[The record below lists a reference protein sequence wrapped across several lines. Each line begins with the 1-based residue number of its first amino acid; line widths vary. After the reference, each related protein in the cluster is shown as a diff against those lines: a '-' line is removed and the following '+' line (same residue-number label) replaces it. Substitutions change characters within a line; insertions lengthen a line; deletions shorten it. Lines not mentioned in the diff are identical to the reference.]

1 MPADPSGSTDGGVD
15 DPRITLLGPQRE
27 PRLEQVMEG
36 LGLHGVRVATITA
49 GWRDREA
56 EDGML
61 AELLGGR
68 AVNLRLWERMQQMWE
83 ADPELARADVARR
96 RVLTE
101 MQELY
106 LIGLQH
112 AVEALDRIRSHQPR
126 DQAVQQMAVED
137 TLRILR
143 QLDERHVA
151 RVSELHEEFYATY
164 APQHREVVVRGRTEV
179 ARLVA
184 ECDAVVI
191 TGGHVG
197 VLLGALHIFNLA
209 PVLAYAV
216 SDPTDGS
223 GVHARVRRPVV
234 AWGAGAMALTERVL
248 LFYDDSV
255 VAPGVAEVLMDGLG
269 LTRGLVALP
278 SARDRLDA
286 RNTARMQTLASR
298 CAPRLPLPLD
308 AGDQVTLTAE
318 GRVPRGARVIGDQ
331 GTPVLHT
338 GAAPDRETTAT
349 PEPATGPGEV
359 LP

>member
-1 MPADPSGSTDGGVD
+1 MPADPDGSADAS

-27 PRLEQVMEG
+27 PRLEQVMDG
-36 LGLHGVRVATITA
+36 LGLRGARVATITA

-61 AELLGGR
+61 TDLLGGR
-68 AVNLRLWERMQQMWE
+68 ALNLRLWERMQQMWE

-112 AVEALDRIRSHQPR
+112 AVEALDRIRAHEPR

-143 QLDERHVA
+143 ELDERHVA

-216 SDPTDGS
+216 PDPGQDSS
-223 GVHARVRRPVV
+223 GAVHARVRRPVV

-286 RNTARMQTLASR
+286 KNSARMHTLASR
-298 CAPRLPLPLD
+298 CFPRLPLPLD

-338 GAAPDRETTAT
+338 GAAVDRS
-349 PEPATGPGEV
+349 GEV
-359 LP
+359 LA